1 MAVIAE
7 FVAGNRT
14 IEVKPMD
21 PDPTQPLP
29 FRIAPIVP
37 DLGTA
42 ETIFGF
48 WEWCKRLREGLR
60 QFRLRLGEPEPTQLA
75 VDEFRVIPEIVRQ
88 CRKLLRGF
96 GAQGIPESFTF
107 SHLPLDQEE
116 SAFSHM
122 DRFLAWASCYRSPG
136 HEIMKLMGDVED
148 FLTWAM
154 AWCVRNE
161 TLTSSIS
168 VAERP
173 DESKETL
180 ITLDSAKAVDQLRPA
195 SRNAYRSFQYA
206 ESKKGEVLTDRAAYA
221 VLKEDG
227 IEESASDFAEL
238 ADYKL
243 PSFDTWS
250 RHLRTARKQS
260 GNNKYRQRP
269 GKPEGR
275 SIARPDQI
283 EPRKKA
289 S

>member
-1 MAVIAE
+1 MH
-7 FVAGNRT
+7 
-14 IEVKPMD
+14 

-42 ETIFGF
+42 ETIFSF

-60 QFRLRLGEPEPTQLA
+60 QFRQRLGESEPAWFA
-75 VDEFRVIPEIVRQ
+75 VGEFRVIPEIVRQ
-88 CRKLLRGF
+88 CRKLLTGF
-96 GAQGIPESFTF
+96 GAQGIPETFTF
-107 SHLPLDQEE
+107 SQLPLDQEE
-116 SAFSHM
+116 GAFSHM

-136 HEIMKLMGDVED
+136 HEIMKLIGQVED

-154 AWCVRNE
+154 AWCTQNE
-161 TLTSSIS
+161 TLTTSIS

-173 DESKETL
+173 DESKEML
-180 ITLDSAKAVDQLRPA
+180 IPPDPAKAVDQLRPA

-221 VLKEDG
+221 ILKEDG

-238 ADYKL
+238 ADYEL

-250 RHLRTARKQS
+250 RHLRTARKQL
-260 GNNKYRQRP
+260 GDNKYLQRP
-269 GKPEGR
+269 DKSEGR
-275 SIARPDQI
+275 SIVRPDQV
-283 EPRKKA
+283 EPRKKV